1 MPSPLLTTKLFIPIT
16 RPGIVARPE
25 LVYKLDA
32 GMKRKLI
39 LVSAPA
45 GYGKTTLLAEWI
57 DKQSLRIGW
66 VSLDVQD
73 NDLNRFFSY
82 IIASLRTI
90 DIPIHEN
97 TLVSLKD
104 PIPESVS
111 GFLSQLINQ
120 ISDFPESVYL
130 VLDDYHCIT
139 NPAIHQALSFLLENL
154 PQNMHLIIATRS
166 DPLLRLAKLRA
177 QGELCEIRV
186 DDLRFTIEETVQYL
200 NQRMGLN
207 LSQPD
212 ITALAKKTE
221 GWIVG
226 LQLAG
231 ISLQKHPDKHQ
242 FVLSFAGD
250 NRYIADYLFDEAFNS
265 QPDHIQSFLLET
277 SVLELFNAQL
287 CNAVTG
293 QRNSQTILAELDR
306 ANLFL
311 VPLDSQRNWY
321 RYHHLFGELLHNR
334 LQHSLPD
341 MTQQLHSRAAHW
353 YAKKEFLNQAATHAI
368 KAKDIHLLERLIQE
382 NMLFVLET
390 GESHLFE
397 NQLSSFHDSIEEP
410 NLWLCIARAWSS
422 VFSGQ
427 IAITEDALQEAEA
440 LISTLKDGDDLKQ
453 MNKALGQ
460 ISAIRGY
467 IASLKGETNEE
478 KNFAKKALELLP
490 GDDLATVA
498 FASMMIASAMA
509 RSGELKQA
517 ETACLE
523 AIRATETIPNSFL
536 RIDALCM
543 LSQLQHMQGELH
555 KTNDTIEEAL
565 SISSERQ
572 TPGFRHLPII
582 GFAKIRKSAIHYEW
596 NELEQAENTLN
607 QGLSM
612 IEKWGEKDS
621 YLAGVIQNA
630 LFSQVRGN
638 TNRAFQ
644 IVRQG
649 KAEAKDFAYW
659 FNAFDVLETWLYAKY
674 GKMEYVDQ
682 WLEKHNYLLNQQPT
696 FQQEFVYRYL
706 IRILILR
713 GDFINAEKVI
723 KSFLPIVERSDSI
736 DRLIRTLIL
745 HSRVLQGFGD
755 TEKAISRLTHALE
768 LAQPRGYLR
777 TFIDAGEGIAK
788 LLFQC
793 AQQGIHKQYC
803 LEILEA
809 FPTDSKTIYPIKSD
823 SSSESIVESLSQREI
838 EVLQLIAEG
847 CTNQQI
853 AEELIV
859 SLSTVKTH
867 ARNIFGKLG
876 VKNRTEAVAKARL
889 FGLLPKD

>member
-1 MPSPLLTTKLFIPIT
+1 
-16 RPGIVARPE
+16 
-25 LVYKLDA
+25 
-32 GMKRKLI
+32 
-39 LVSAPA
+39 
-45 GYGKTTLLAEWI
+45 
-57 DKQSLRIGW
+57 
-66 VSLDVQD
+66 
-73 NDLNRFFSY
+73 
-82 IIASLRTI
+82 
-90 DIPIHEN
+90 
-97 TLVSLKD
+97 
-104 PIPESVS
+104 
-111 GFLSQLINQ
+111 
-120 ISDFPESVYL
+120 
-130 VLDDYHCIT
+130 
-139 NPAIHQALSFLLENL
+139 
-154 PQNMHLIIATRS
+154 
-166 DPLLRLAKLRA
+166 
-177 QGELCEIRV
+177 
-186 DDLRFTIEETVQYL
+186 
-200 NQRMGLN
+200 
-207 LSQPD
+207 
-212 ITALAKKTE
+212 
-221 GWIVG
+221 
-226 LQLAG
+226 
-231 ISLQKHPDKHQ
+231 
-242 FVLSFAGD
+242 
-250 NRYIADYLFDEAFNS
+250 
-265 QPDHIQSFLLET
+265 
-277 SVLELFNAQL
+277 
-287 CNAVTG
+287 
-293 QRNSQTILAELDR
+293 
-306 ANLFL
+306 
-311 VPLDSQRNWY
+311 
-321 RYHHLFGELLHNR
+321 
-334 LQHSLPD
+334 
-341 MTQQLHSRAAHW
+341 
-353 YAKKEFLNQAATHAI
+353 
-368 KAKDIHLLERLIQE
+368 
-382 NMLFVLET
+382 
-390 GESHLFE
+390 
-397 NQLSSFHDSIEEP
+397 
-410 NLWLCIARAWSS
+410 
-422 VFSGQ
+422 
-427 IAITEDALQEAEA
+427 
-440 LISTLKDGDDLKQ
+440 
-453 MNKALGQ
+453 
-460 ISAIRGY
+460 
-467 IASLKGETNEE
+467 
-478 KNFAKKALELLP
+478 
-490 GDDLATVA
+490 
-498 FASMMIASAMA
+498 
-509 RSGELKQA
+509 
-517 ETACLE
+517 
-523 AIRATETIPNSFL
+523 
-536 RIDALCM
+536 
-543 LSQLQHMQGELH
+543 
-555 KTNDTIEEAL
+555 
-565 SISSERQ
+565 
-572 TPGFRHLPII
+572 
-582 GFAKIRKSAIHYEW
+582 
-596 NELEQAENTLN
+596 
-607 QGLSM
+607 M

-793 AQQGIHKQYC
+793 AQQGIHKQFC